1 MQQILAGA
9 LAGLTA
15 TGPMTALMVAAHD
28 SLPAGER
35 YGLPPERV
43 TANAA
48 RALGA
53 KDVASEREPRVW
65 ATLPMHFG
73 YGAAMGAIY
82 GTVADRLPG
91 PATVKGVG
99 FGLLVWA
106 GSYLGLLPAVGLH
119 RPATREPAGR
129 NGMMIGAH
137 VIFGAVLGVLAEKG
151 TRNSRHK
158 AFKAK

>member
-1 MQQILAGA
+1 MHDVLAGA

-15 TGPMTALMVAAHD
+15 TGPMTALMVAAHEG
-28 SLPAGER
+28 LPAGER

-48 RALGA
+48 WAVGA
-53 KDVASEREPRVW
+53 EEVAAGREQRVW
-65 ATLPMHFG
+65 ATLPVHFG

-82 GTVADRLPG
+82 GAMADRVPG
-91 PATVKGVG
+91 PPVMKGVG

-106 GSYLGLLPAVGLH
+106 GSYLGLLPAAGLH
-119 RPATREPAGR
+119 RPATRETARR

-137 VIFGAVLGVLAEKG
+137 VVFGAVLGVLAEKG
-151 TRNSRHK
+151 KGKR
-158 AFKAK
+158 

>member
-1 MQQILAGA
+1 MHDVLAGA

-15 TGPMTALMVAAHD
+15 TGPMTALMVAAHEG
-28 SLPAGER
+28 LPAGQR

-48 RALGA
+48 RAMGA
-53 KDVASEREPRVW
+53 EEVAAERERRVW

-82 GTVADRLPG
+82 GAVAERVPG
-91 PATVKGVG
+91 PAVVKGVG
-99 FGLLVWA
+99 YGLVVWA

-137 VIFGAVLGVLAEKG
+137 VVFGAVLGLLAEG
-151 TRNSRHK
+151 
-158 AFKAK
+158 AKTERRGRGV